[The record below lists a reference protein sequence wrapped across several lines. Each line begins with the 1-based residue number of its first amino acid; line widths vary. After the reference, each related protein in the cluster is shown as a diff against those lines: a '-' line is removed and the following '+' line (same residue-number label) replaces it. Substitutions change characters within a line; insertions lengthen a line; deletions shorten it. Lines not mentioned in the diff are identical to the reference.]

1 MVLACGNS
9 LHLTL
14 ANAFP
19 HNISAAQALMMM
31 CPRTDTHLTYMI
43 DIALTT
49 EFALAAGGVR

>member
-1 MVLACGNS
+1 M
-9 LHLTL
+9 L
-14 ANAFP
+14 ANGV
-19 HNISAAQALMMM
+19 SAGQVLMMV